1 MHSLKIGRNLRPQ
14 GYYHH
19 QFNTPTIMSKV
30 EALAG
35 EWTPE
40 TNGDPSDFMEA
51 IGIGWLKRKAI
62 SAALAL
68 GIASR
73 DYTITVTEA
82 AGVYTINMQ
91 DGKRDNTIVTDNK
104 EFDYE
109 SATGLAKT
117 FATVEDGRVKMTAPA
132 TDEYPETVTWRYVD
146 AATDTYVTEL
156 TCPSKPDAIWR
167 RVCKRK

>member
-1 MHSLKIGRNLRPQ
+1 
-14 GYYHH
+14 
-19 QFNTPTIMSKV
+19 
-30 EALAG
+30 
-35 EWTPE
+35 
-40 TNGDPSDFMEA
+40 MEA

-109 SATGLAKT
+109 SATGASL
-117 FATVEDGRVKMTAPA
+117 
-132 TDEYPETVTWRYVD
+132 
-146 AATDTYVTEL
+146 
-156 TCPSKPDAIWR
+156 
-167 RVCKRK
+167 